1 MFNQIQITMKKT
13 ILIAI
18 LVIAALTS
26 RQSLKAQITLEHT
39 YDTTYQSCLFMVN
52 LEASGVKYGIILQ
65 GGDTTIK
72 FYNLNHS
79 LFKTINLPPS
89 PNNYSAS
96 RFLYFSDH
104 LFNLDDSIEFVIEYL
119 NNSNATYKTYIYS
132 ESGNVLFMVDGS
144 LNYSHAFPMVLQVYP
159 IYNTPNGTKMPI
171 YMNTGECNIYSL
183 PGTLYIPCCND
194 SFSAG
199 MPNPLGGSINYGM
212 SAFPNPSNGNNT
224 TIEFHLPQGENKG
237 EVVVYTMQGM
247 ELKRYQ
253 VDNTFHNLLISNS
266 DLHSGTYFYQLLTA
280 NGATG
285 AKKMVVVK

>member
-1 MFNQIQITMKKT
+1 
-13 ILIAI
+13 
-18 LVIAALTS
+18 
-26 RQSLKAQITLEHT
+26 
-39 YDTTYQSCLFMVN
+39 
-52 LEASGVKYGIILQ
+52 
-65 GGDTTIK
+65 
-72 FYNLNHS
+72 
-79 LFKTINLPPS
+79 
-89 PNNYSAS
+89 
-96 RFLYFSDH
+96 
-104 LFNLDDSIEFVIEYL
+104 
-119 NNSNATYKTYIYS
+119 
-132 ESGNVLFMVDGS
+132 
-144 LNYSHAFPMVLQVYP
+144 
-159 IYNTPNGTKMPI
+159 
-171 YMNTGECNIYSL
+171 MNTGECNIYSL